1 MKRVAVL
8 VSGRGSNMHA
18 LLKGQ
23 QGGKLPNASIVLV
36 LTNNPEARALG
47 IAKEFGVET
56 VVLDSKPYKGR
67 REDYDREVVEIL
79 RSKKIDIVCLAGF
92 MRILSPVLIRAFK
105 NKILNIHPA
114 LLPAFPGLHGQKQA
128 LDYGVKVSGCTV
140 HFVDEGVDTGP
151 VILQK
156 AVAVLNDD
164 DEDSLS
170 ERILEQEHKIY
181 AEALDLV
188 SRDLVEVKGRRVYI
202 KEQ

>member
-8 VSGRGSNMHA
+8 VSGRGTNMHA
-18 LLKGQ
+18 LLKAQ

-36 LTNNPEARALG
+36 LTNNPEARALD

-67 REDYDREVVEIL
+67 REDYDREVVKIL
-79 RSKKIDIVCLAGF
+79 RDKKIDIVCLAGF
-92 MRILSPVLIRAFK
+92 MRILSPVLIGAFK

-114 LLPAFPGLHGQKQA
+114 LLPSFPGLQGQKQA
-128 LDYGVKVSGCTV
+128 LDYGVKVSGCSV

-151 VILQK
+151 IILQK
-156 AVAVLNDD
+156 AVPVLNDD

-170 ERILEQEHKIY
+170 ARILEQEHKIY

-202 KEQ
+202 KNQ